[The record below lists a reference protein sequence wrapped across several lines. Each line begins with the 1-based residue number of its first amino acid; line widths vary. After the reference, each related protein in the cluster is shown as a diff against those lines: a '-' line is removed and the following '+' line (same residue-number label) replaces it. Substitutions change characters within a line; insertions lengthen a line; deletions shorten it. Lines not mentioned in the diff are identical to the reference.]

1 MERVIKILEDKRN
14 SFIGSL
20 KDQVTVAKS
29 QGFRDG
35 LQYAIEVLKMQIDE
49 DELAKEHQQEFE
61 YQLRASRSYEMDS

>member
-35 LQYAIEVLKMQIDE
+35 LQYAIEVLKMQIE
-49 DELAKEHQQEFE
+49 QDELAKEHQQEFE
-61 YQLRASRSYEMDS
+61 DQLRASRSYENDW